1 MESLLTI
8 ENLSVD
14 FISDK
19 AHVARGA
26 EEVVSAV
33 KNVSLSV
40 KRGEIVGLVGESGSG
55 KTVTSLSI
63 LETSSCAACHVQI
76 WPDFIFRRRKQD

>member
-14 FISDK
+14 FVSDK
-19 AHVARGA
+19 APAARSA
-26 EEVVSAV
+26 VEVVSAV

-40 KRGEIVGLVGESGSG
+40 KRGEIVGIVGESGSG
-55 KTVTSLSI
+55 
-63 LETSSCAACHVQI
+63 
-76 WPDFIFRRRKQD
+76 